1 MITLVK
7 SGPEALAVAGTG
19 AMAGESFSLRLVRG
33 GDEVCE
39 EVGNDCE

>member
-7 SGPEALAVAGTG
+7 SGPETGATAG

-33 GDEVCE
+33 GEELCE
-39 EVGNDCE
+39 EVGRECE